1 MLKTKKIEEIL
12 EIKIDREK
20 DNELYLT
27 QMGIDSIKL
36 VELSAFIEEEW
47 DIIIHKTHLF
57 DIKIKHL
64 FLAIDEF
71 KFVIL
76 DELDP
81 KLKKYTIN
89 NNSQLIMGGYCSLLR
104 SKNLISSME
113 YFKLLKYKDLYLRD
127 ESLDKN
133 IKQEMLLFI
142 AMSRI
147 CVDKIKYDEQLF
159 EFFKIQFQPIQMA
172 FQKVNLENISTCE
185 DFFQKWAKFNAKI
198 IFKIDP
204 TLNIIPKDICEKTVV
219 VKYLD

>member
-1 MLKTKKIEEIL
+1 MLDIKKIEEIL

-20 DNELYLT
+20 DNEVYLT
-27 QMGIDSIKL
+27 QMGIDSMKL
-36 VELSAFIEEEW
+36 VELSALIEEKWNITLKE
-47 DIIIHKTHLF
+47 DNLF
-57 DIKIKHL
+57 DIKVKHL

-76 DELDP
+76 NELDP
-81 KLKKYTIN
+81 NLKKYTIDE
-89 NNSQLIMGGYCSLLR
+89 NSLPIMDGYCSLLR

-113 YFKLLKYKDLYLRD
+113 YFKLLKYKDLYLCD

-142 AMSRI
+142 EMSRI

-185 DFFQKWAKFNAKI
+185 DFFQKWVKFNAQI

-204 TLNIIPKDICEKTVV
+204 TLNIIPKDIFEKTVV
-219 VKYLD
+219 VKYL

>member
-1 MLKTKKIEEIL
+1 MLKIKKIEEIL

-20 DNELYLT
+20 DDELYLT
-27 QMGIDSIKL
+27 QMGIDSMKL
-36 VELSAFIEEEW
+36 VELSALIEEKWNITIKE
-47 DIIIHKTHLF
+47 DNLF
-57 DIKIKHL
+57 DIKVKHL

-76 DELDP
+76 NELDP
-81 KLKKYTIN
+81 NLKKYTIDE
-89 NNSQLIMGGYCSLLR
+89 NSLPIMGGYCSLLR

-113 YFKLLKYKDLYLRD
+113 YFKLLKYKDLYLCD

-142 AMSRI
+142 EMSRI

-185 DFFQKWAKFNAKI
+185 DFFQKWVKFNAQI

-204 TLNIIPKDICEKTVV
+204 TLNIIPKDIFEKTVV
-219 VKYLD
+219 VKYL

>member
-1 MLKTKKIEEIL
+1 MLKTKKKEEIL

-47 DIIIHKTHLF
+47 DIIIKEDHLF

-127 ESLDKN
+127 ESLYKN

-219 VKYLD
+219 VKYL

>member
-1 MLKTKKIEEIL
+1 M
-12 EIKIDREK
+12 
-20 DNELYLT
+20 
-27 QMGIDSIKL
+27 
-36 VELSAFIEEEW
+36 
-47 DIIIHKTHLF
+47 
-57 DIKIKHL
+57 
-64 FLAIDEF
+64 
-71 KFVIL
+71 
-76 DELDP
+76 
-81 KLKKYTIN
+81 
-89 NNSQLIMGGYCSLLR
+89 
-104 SKNLISSME
+104 
-113 YFKLLKYKDLYLRD
+113 RD
-127 ESLDKN
+127 ESLYKN

-219 VKYLD
+219 VKYL

>member
-1 MLKTKKIEEIL
+1 
-12 EIKIDREK
+12 
-20 DNELYLT
+20 
-27 QMGIDSIKL
+27 MGIDSIKL

-47 DIIIHKTHLF
+47 NITIKEDYLF
-57 DIKIKHL
+57 DIKVKHL

-81 KLKKYTIN
+81 KFKKYTIGD
-89 NNSQLIMGGYCSLLR
+89 NSLPIMYGYCSLLR

-142 AMSRI
+142 EMSRV
-147 CVDKIKYDEQLF
+147 CVDKIKCDEQLF
-159 EFFKIQFQPIQMA
+159 DFFKIQFQPIQMA

-185 DFFQKWAKFNAKI
+185 DFFQKWVKFNAQI

-204 TLNIIPKDICEKTVV
+204 TLNIIPKDIYEKTVV
-219 VKYLD
+219 VKYL